1 MKSLRWLLCLACLL
15 AAPSF
20 AQNPAAAG
28 ETPTETRRDENN
40 PDFYLELIAGM
51 QEKRLYYASLAHLDL
66 FEQRWPKDRRAL
78 LLRADALRHTGDY
91 AQARDCYRRLLE
103 QETSAGA
110 HHGLGL
116 IAAAEGDLAQA
127 SASLHE
133 AARLAP
139 IDARILN
146 DLGYLQL
153 LRGERAA
160 ARLSLFKA
168 SELAP
173 DNRQVGAN
181 LALYLLLEGQSERAE
196 QVMEKHG
203 FAEAQ
208 RASVRNDA
216 VRMGRAG
223 GEPGKPLT
231 DSGRVEMVK

>member
-1 MKSLRWLLCLACLL
+1 MKNLRWLLCLACLL
-15 AAPSF
+15 AAPVF
-20 AQNPAAAG
+20 AQTPTTAG
-28 ETPTETRRDENN
+28 ETAMETRRDENN

-78 LLRADALRHTGDY
+78 LLRADALRQTGDY

-127 SASLHE
+127 SASLRE

-160 ARLSLFKA
+160 ARLNLNKA
-168 SELAP
+168 AELAP
-173 DNRQVGAN
+173 DNRQVAAN
-181 LALYLLLEGQSERAE
+181 LALFLLLEGQTERAE
-196 QVMEKHG
+196 QLMDKHG
-203 FAEAQ
+203 FAEPQ
-208 RASVRNDA
+208 RVSVRNDA
-216 VRMGRAG
+216 MRMERGG

-231 DSGRVEMVK
+231 DGGRVEMVK